1 MLCQPYLVVCNIR
14 KYRFNLTGLRISS
27 HRLRIESGRWSKPNP
42 TPVEQRLC
50 IVCNRLEDE
59 YHFVIE
65 CNLYTDLRV
74 KYIPLY
80 YRNRPNMQ
88 TIIELMSSDS
98 ESVLRKLSAFV
109 HAAFLVRSTNMYAP
123 C

>member
-1 MLCQPYLVVCNIR
+1 MT
-14 KYRFNLTGLRISS
+14 KYRFNLTRLRVSS

-42 TPVEQRLC
+42 TPVEQRTC

-74 KYIPLY
+74 KYIPSY

-88 TIIELMSSDS
+88 KFIELMSSEN

-109 HAAFLVRSTNMYAP
+109 HAAFLVRYANMYVP
-123 C
+123 F